1 MKRKT
6 ALPELLAPA
15 GSFEALLAAV
25 EGGADAVYFGGRAM
39 NARAFAK
46 NFDGEETA
54 RAIDYLHLHGRRAYV
69 TLNTLLS
76 TRELEGALEY
86 AAELYRLGVDALIV
100 ADLGLMRLLR
110 REIPRL
116 ELHASTQ
123 ASVHSSA
130 GADLLFDELG
140 VSRVVL
146 ARELSL
152 ENIRSAVDH
161 AKPEIEIFLHG
172 ALCVSHSGQCLF
184 SSLVGGRSGNRGA
197 CAQPCRLPY
206 GGSYPLSLRDLCLAE
221 HIPALIDSGVSS
233 LKIEGRMK
241 SPTYVHGVSRIYRRL
256 LDEGRGARQN
266 ELAELAR
273 LFSRGG
279 FTDRYLSGRH
289 DKPMTG
295 IRSEQDKAE
304 SQRLSEGKRF
314 SETAVAVSGHCEILS
329 GMPARLTLSLGERSV
344 SVSGDIPS
352 PARTSPLEAD
362 AVKDRLT
369 RLGGTPFTMRPEDL
383 SLTLDGGLNLP
394 PSSLNAL
401 RRGAVSA
408 LLSSRR
414 KLEPCQV
421 PSLSRPPFPETEL
434 LSLSLHSA
442 EQLEGLDG
450 SLLHAFDEIYLPLA
464 ELARC
469 KSRMPSG
476 VSLPSVV
483 TDRELD
489 GVRRALLDA
498 KERGISL
505 AMIENGGQLSLVKAC
520 GMRAVGGFRL
530 GVTNRAA
537 ASHWLSLGLSDLIL
551 SPELP
556 AVLAG
561 HIGGRVIVAGR
572 IPLMLLER
580 CFIRE
585 TAGCEHCRDAALSD
599 RRGVRF
605 PLLREGEHRNLL
617 LNSAVTYLGDR
628 PELLAEAGIRRAHIL
643 ITNESPSEC
652 ARLIGAYLAH
662 KPISGDVRRLPKSF

>member
-100 ADLGLMRLLR
+100 ADLGLMRLLK

-130 GADLLFDELG
+130 GADLLCDELG

-206 GGSYPLSLRDLCLAE
+206 GGNYPLSLRDLCLAE

-314 SETAVAVSGHCEILS
+314 SETAVALSGHCEILS

-408 LLSSRR
+408 LLPSRR
-414 KLEPCQV
+414 ELEPCQA
-421 PSLSRPPFPETEL
+421 PSLSRPPFPETGL

-585 TAGCEHCRDAALSD
+585 TAGCEHCRDAALTD

-643 ITNESPSEC
+643 VTNESPSEC

>member
-314 SETAVAVSGHCEILS
+314 SETAVAVSG
-329 GMPARLTLSLGERSV
+329 
-344 SVSGDIPS
+344 
-352 PARTSPLEAD
+352 
-362 AVKDRLT
+362 DR
-369 RLGGTPFTMRPEDL
+369 
-383 SLTLDGGLNLP
+383 
-394 PSSLNAL
+394 
-401 RRGAVSA
+401 
-408 LLSSRR
+408 
-414 KLEPCQV
+414 K
-421 PSLSRPPFPETEL
+421 
-434 LSLSLHSA
+434 
-442 EQLEGLDG
+442 
-450 SLLHAFDEIYLPLA
+450 
-464 ELARC
+464 
-469 KSRMPSG
+469 
-476 VSLPSVV
+476 SVV
-483 TDRELD
+483 
-489 GVRRALLDA
+489 
-498 KERGISL
+498 
-505 AMIENGGQLSLVKAC
+505 
-520 GMRAVGGFRL
+520 
-530 GVTNRAA
+530 
-537 ASHWLSLGLSDLIL
+537 
-551 SPELP
+551 
-556 AVLAG
+556 
-561 HIGGRVIVAGR
+561 
-572 IPLMLLER
+572 
-580 CFIRE
+580 
-585 TAGCEHCRDAALSD
+585 
-599 RRGVRF
+599 
-605 PLLREGEHRNLL
+605 
-617 LNSAVTYLGDR
+617 
-628 PELLAEAGIRRAHIL
+628 
-643 ITNESPSEC
+643 
-652 ARLIGAYLAH
+652 
-662 KPISGDVRRLPKSF
+662 

>member
-76 TRELEGALEY
+76 SRELEGALEY
-86 AAELYRLGVDALIV
+86 AASLYRLGVDALIV
-100 ADLGLMRLLR
+100 ADLGLMRLLH
-110 REIPRL
+110 EAIPGL

-130 GADLLFDELG
+130 GADLLCDALG

-152 ENIRSAVDH
+152 ENIRSAVKT

-206 GGSYPLSLRDLCLAE
+206 GGGYPLSLRDLCLAE

-256 LDEGRGARQN
+256 LDEGRGARQD
-266 ELAELAR
+266 ELDELAR

-295 IRSEQDKAE
+295 IRSAQDKAE
-304 SQRLSEGKRF
+304 SQRLAEGKRF
-314 SETAVAVSGHCEILS
+314 SQTTAAISGHCEILC
-329 GMPARLTLSLGERSV
+329 GMPARLTLSLGERTV
-344 SVSGDIPS
+344 AVSGAVPS
-352 PARTSPLEAD
+352 PARTAPLDAD
-362 AVKDRLT
+362 AVRERLT
-369 RLGGTPFTMRPEDL
+369 KLGGTPLTMRPEDL
-383 SLTLDGGLNLP
+383 SLTLDTGLNLP

-401 RRGAVSA
+401 RRDAVSA

-414 KLEPCQV
+414 ELGSCQT
-421 PSLSRPPFPETEL
+421 PPLPRPPFPKARL
-434 LSLSLHSA
+434 LSLSLRSA
-442 EQLEGLDG
+442 EQLEGLEDP
-450 SLLHAFDEIYLPLA
+450 LLSAFDELYLPLS

-469 KSRMPSG
+469 KGRMPNG
-476 VSLPSVV
+476 VLLPSVV
-483 TDRELD
+483 TDSELD

-505 AMIENGGQLSLVKAC
+505 AMIENGGQLSLVREL

-628 PELLAEAGIRRAHIL
+628 PELLAESGIRRAHIL
-643 ITNESPSEC
+643 VTNESPAEC
-652 ARLIGAYLAH
+652 RALIRAYLARE
-662 KPISGDVRRLPKSF
+662 PISGDVRRLPKSF

>member
-100 ADLGLMRLLR
+100 ADLGLMRLLK

-304 SQRLSEGKRF
+304 SQRLSEGKHF

-369 RLGGTPFTMRPEDL
+369 KLGGTPFTMRPEDL

-414 KLEPCQV
+414 ELEPFQV
-421 PSLSRPPFPETEL
+421 PSLSRPPFPETGL

-585 TAGCEHCRDAALSD
+585 TAGCEHCRDAALTD

>member
-1 MKRKT
+1 MKRKD

-25 EGGADAVYFGGRAM
+25 LGGADAVYFGGRAM

-46 NFDGEETA
+46 NFDDEETA

-76 TRELEGALEY
+76 SRELEGALEY
-86 AAELYRLGVDALIV
+86 AASLYRLGVDALIV
-100 ADLGLMRLLR
+100 ADLGLMRLLH
-110 REIPRL
+110 EAIPEL

-130 GADLLFDELG
+130 GADLLRDSLG

-152 ENIRSAVDH
+152 QSIRSAVET

-184 SSLVGGRSGNRGA
+184 SSLVGGRSGNRGS

-206 GGSYPLSLRDLCLAE
+206 GDAYPLSLRDLCLAE

-241 SPTYVHGVSRIYRRL
+241 SPTYVYGVTSIYRRL
-256 LDEGRGARQN
+256 LDERRSANQT
-266 ELAELAR
+266 ELSHLAR

-279 FTDRYLSGRH
+279 FTDGYLTGQHGR
-289 DKPMTG
+289 PMTG
-295 IRSEQDKAE
+295 VRSEQDKTESRRLAE
-304 SQRLSEGKRF
+304 DRTFAPMTVS
-314 SETAVAVSGHCEILS
+314 VSGRCEILA
-329 GMPARLTLSLGERSV
+329 GRPAELTLSLGQKTV
-344 SVSGDIPS
+344 SVSGAVPS
-352 PARTSPLEAD
+352 PARTSPLDAD
-362 AVKDRLT
+362 SVKERLSK
-369 RLGGTPFTMRPEDL
+369 LGGTPLVMRPEDL
-383 SLTLDGGLNLP
+383 SLVLGEGLNLS

-401 RRGAVSA
+401 RRDAVSR

-414 KLEPCQV
+414 ETSPYQA
-421 PSLSRPPFPETEL
+421 PTLSRPPFPEAKL
-434 LSLSLHSA
+434 LSLSLRYA
-442 EQLEGLDG
+442 EQLEGLDDA
-450 SLLHAFDEIYLPLA
+450 LLSAFDEIYLPLG

-469 KSRMPSG
+469 KERLPSG
-476 VSLPSVV
+476 VSLPAVV
-483 TDRELD
+483 TDGELD
-489 GVRRALLDA
+489 GVRTALRSA
-498 KERGISL
+498 AARGISL
-505 AMIENGGQLSLVKAC
+505 AMIENGGQLPLVKELP
-520 GMRAVGGFRL
+520 MRAVGGFRL

-537 ASHWLSLGLSDLIL
+537 AAHWLSLGLSDLIL

-556 AVLAG
+556 AALAG

-585 TAGCEHCRDAALSD
+585 TAGCDSCRDAALTD

-605 PLLREGEHRNLL
+605 PLLREAEHRNLL

-628 PELLAEAGIRRAHIL
+628 PELLAEARIRRRHIL
-643 ITNESPSEC
+643 ITNESPVEC
-652 ARLIGAYLAH
+652 KRLIAAYLAS
-662 KPISGDVRRLPKSF
+662 KPIKGDVRRFPKSF